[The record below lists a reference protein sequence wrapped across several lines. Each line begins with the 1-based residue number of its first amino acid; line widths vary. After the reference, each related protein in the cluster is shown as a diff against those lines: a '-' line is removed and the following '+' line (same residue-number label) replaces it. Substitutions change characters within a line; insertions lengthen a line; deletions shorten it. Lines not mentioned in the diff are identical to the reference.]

1 MSRNFFNHR
10 DAGKQMYKSGSN
22 DNESERWKSILE
34 MGNVSGKK
42 KFERKWNELNVLAVK
57 NRIINFMS
65 LCILLFVCRSDDL
78 T

>member
-1 MSRNFFNHR
+1 MGKKQMGR
-10 DAGKQMYKSGSN
+10 KQMYKSGSN